1 MIQRLRRPGS
11 PHQTS
16 QCGSATL
23 TALIVMVLATIIL
36 SSLIWQH
43 HLSIRQLEYQRDR
56 RQAEWLHI
64 AATDFARFVLA
75 EDSRA
80 TAIDHL
86 GEPWAIPLAD
96 TKIADFLR
104 GVDIPQEIR
113 HVSLIGQVTDA
124 QSRFNL
130 NSLIDASGNTNTQA
144 LAVFQRL
151 LENTGLDRTLALQ
164 AANYLGKSGYR
175 FKDVNELAG
184 LGGFNESGILRLRPS
199 IIALPEITTVNV
211 NTASSDVLRALF
223 QGMSTSQANAFIS
236 GRLET
241 PLKSVIEARNLLTRI
256 GVTQSGENA
265 LIDVKTSFFITR
277 SEVRF
282 GEALYVGQSIL
293 RRTGTGAAGQTAT
306 GNSNSM
312 TQIISTRFYSTL
324 KE

>member
-1 MIQRLRRPGS
+1 MRLLNRQRLLA
-11 PHQTS
+11 S
-16 QCGSATL
+16 QRGSATL
-23 TALIVMVLATIIL
+23 TAMIVMVLATIIL
-36 SSLIWQH
+36 SSLIWQQ

-64 AATDFARFVLA
+64 AAADFARFVLA

-80 TAIDHL
+80 TTIDHL

-130 NSLIDASGNTNTQA
+130 NSLVDATGNANAPA

-151 LENTGLDRTLALQ
+151 LENNGADRSLAQQVTNRLTQ
-164 AANYLGKSGYR
+164 SKFIFRDA
-175 FKDVNELAG
+175 NELS
-184 LGGFNESGILRLRPS
+184 GFSGFSSGVMQRLKPS
-199 IIALPEITTVNV
+199 LVALPENTTINV
-211 NTASSDVLRALF
+211 NTASADVLRALF
-223 QGMSTSQANAFIS
+223 QGMSTGQATAFI
-236 GRLET
+236 GARLET
-241 PLKSVIEARNLLTRI
+241 PLKSNIDVRNVLTRI
-256 GVTQSGENA
+256 GVTQTGETS
-265 LIDVKTSFFITR
+265 LMDVKSNFFIAR

-282 GEALYVGQSIL
+282 GESLYVGQSTL
-293 RRTGTGAAGQTAT
+293 RRTAAGTAAQAT
-306 GNSNSM
+306 SSSL

>member
-1 MIQRLRRPGS
+1 MSKLFRKRSITAQR
-11 PHQTS
+11 
-16 QCGSATL
+16 GSATL
-23 TALIVMVLATIIL
+23 TAMIVMVLATIIL
-36 SSLIWQH
+36 SSLIWQQ

-64 AATDFARFVLA
+64 TAADFARFVLA

-80 TAIDHL
+80 TTVDHL

-113 HVSLIGQVTDA
+113 HVSLVGQVSDA

-130 NSLIDASGNTNTQA
+130 NSLVDATGATNPQA
-144 LAVFQRL
+144 VAIFQRL
-151 LENTGLDRTLALQ
+151 LENSGGDRNLAQ
-164 AANYLGKSGYR
+164 QVANRLTQSKFLFR
-175 FKDVNELAG
+175 DANELSTFN
-184 LGGFNESGILRLRPS
+184 GFSESLMQRLKPNVV
-199 IIALPEITTVNV
+199 ALPENALINV
-211 NTASSDVLRALF
+211 NTATADVLRALF
-223 QGMSTSQANAFIS
+223 QGMNTGQATAFIS

-241 PLKSVIEARNLLTRI
+241 PLKSTAEARNLLTRV
-256 GVTQSGENA
+256 GVTQMGETT
-265 LIDVKTSFFITR
+265 LMDVKSSFFIAR

-282 GEALYVGQSIL
+282 GESLYVGQSVL
-293 RRTGTGAAGQTAT
+293 RRAAT
-306 GNSNSM
+306 GSSAQATAGASNSL

>member
-1 MIQRLRRPGS
+1 MSRMRQAPCLSER
-11 PHQTS
+11 
-16 QCGSATL
+16 GSATL

-36 SSLIWQH
+36 SSLIWQQ

-75 EDSRA
+75 EDSRV
-80 TAIDHL
+80 TSTDHL

-130 NSLIDASGNTNTQA
+130 NSLVDASGAANPQA
-144 LAVFQRL
+144 LVIFQRL
-151 LENTGLDRTLALQ
+151 LENTGGDRAQ
-164 AANYLGKSGYR
+164 AQQVANYLAKSGFR
-175 FKDVNELAG
+175 FREVSELAG
-184 LGGFNESGILRLRPS
+184 FSGFTESNLRRLKPS
-199 IIALPEITTVNV
+199 IVALPENTLINV
-211 NTASSDVLRALF
+211 NTASSEVLRALF

-236 GRLET
+236 GRLEN
-241 PLKSVIEARNLLTRI
+241 PLKSVVDARNLLTRI
-256 GVTQSGENA
+256 GVTQSGDNNVM
-265 LIDVKTSFFITR
+265 DTKSNFFIAR

-282 GEALYVGQSIL
+282 GEALYVGQSTL
-293 RRTGTGAAGQTAT
+293 RRSAASTSGQAST
-306 GNSNSM
+306 GNSSSL

>member
-1 MIQRLRRPGS
+1 MSGLIRKRSQSRQR
-11 PHQTS
+11 
-16 QCGSATL
+16 GSATL

-36 SSLIWQH
+36 SSLIWQQ

-130 NSLIDASGNTNTQA
+130 NSLIDANGITNAQA

-151 LENTGLDRTLALQ
+151 LENFGIDRSLAQ
-164 AANYLGKSGYR
+164 PVATYLAKSGFR
-175 FKDVNELAG
+175 FKDVNELSG
-184 LGGFNESGILRLRPS
+184 LTGFTESTLRRLKPAL
-199 IIALPEITTVNV
+199 IALPESTFINV
-211 NTASSDVLRALF
+211 NTANADVLRALF

-236 GRLET
+236 GRLEN
-241 PLKSVIEARNLLTRI
+241 PLKSHLDVRNLLTRV
-256 GVTQSGENA
+256 GVTQAGENA
-265 LIDVKTSFFITR
+265 LMDTKSGFFITR

-282 GEALYVGQSIL
+282 GEALYVGQSVL
-293 RRTGTGAAGQTAT
+293 RRKATSSSASAATDST
-306 GNSNSM
+306 NSL

>member
-1 MIQRLRRPGS
+1 MRRLIGDRYRSQR
-11 PHQTS
+11 
-16 QCGSATL
+16 GSATL
-23 TALIVMVLATIIL
+23 TALIVMVLATMIL
-36 SSLIWQH
+36 SSLIWQQ

-64 AATDFARFVLA
+64 AAADFARFVLA
-75 EDSRA
+75 EDSR
-80 TAIDHL
+80 TTSTDHL

-130 NSLIDASGNTNTQA
+130 NSLADTNGTTNAQA

-151 LENTGLDRTLALQ
+151 LENAGLDRTLATQ
-164 AANYLGKSGYR
+164 VANYLSKSGYR
-175 FKDVNELAG
+175 FRDANELAG
-184 LGGFNESGILRLRPS
+184 FSGFGESGLQRLRGA
-199 IIALPEITTVNV
+199 IIALPEITPVNI
-211 NTASSDVLRALF
+211 NTAGSEVLRALF
-223 QGMSTSQANAFIS
+223 QGMSANQANAFIS

-241 PLKSVIEARNLLTRI
+241 PLKSTVDARNLLTRI
-256 GVTQSGENA
+256 GVAQAGENP
-265 LIDVKTSFFITR
+265 LIDVKTSFFIAR

-293 RRTGTGAAGQTAT
+293 RRSAAGNSGQAAP
-306 GNSNSM
+306 GVSNSL
-312 TQIISTRFYSTL
+312 TQTISTRFYSTL

>member
-1 MIQRLRRPGS
+1 MRPQ
-11 PHQTS
+11 PQTR
-16 QCGSATL
+16 QKGSATL
-23 TALIVMVLATIIL
+23 TAMIVMVLATIIL
-36 SSLIWQH
+36 ASLIWQQ

-64 AATDFARFVLA
+64 SATDFARFVLA

-80 TAIDHL
+80 TGNDHL

-104 GVDIPQEIR
+104 GIDIPQEIR
-113 HVSLIGQVTDA
+113 HVSLVGQVTDA

-130 NSLIDASGNTNTQA
+130 NSLVDGGGQTNAQA

-151 LENTGLDRTLALQ
+151 LENSGTDRTLALTV
-164 AANYLGKSGYR
+164 ANYLSKSGFR
-175 FKDVNELAG
+175 FRDINELTG
-184 LGGFNESGILRLRPS
+184 FGGFTEATVRRLRPNLV
-199 IIALPEITTVNV
+199 ALPDATMINV
-211 NTASSDVLRALF
+211 NTATPDVLRALF
-223 QGMSTSQANAFIS
+223 QGMSAGQATSFAAA
-236 GRLET
+236 RLET
-241 PLKSVIEARNLLTRI
+241 PLKSAIEVNNLLTRL
-256 GVTQSGENA
+256 GVSQSGETK
-265 LIDVKTSFFITR
+265 LIDTKSSFFITR

-293 RRTGTGAAGQTAT
+293 RRAAGPASP
-306 GNSNSM
+306 GNASTL

>member
-1 MIQRLRRPGS
+1 MSKLLRKHTLTTQR
-11 PHQTS
+11 
-16 QCGSATL
+16 GSATL
-23 TALIVMVLATIIL
+23 TAMIVMVLATIIL
-36 SSLIWQH
+36 SSLIWQQ

-80 TAIDHL
+80 TSIDHL

-113 HVSLIGQVTDA
+113 HVSLIGQVSDA

-130 NSLIDASGNTNTQA
+130 NSLVDATGATNPQA
-144 LAVFQRL
+144 VAIFQRL
-151 LENTGLDRTLALQ
+151 LENSGGDRNLAQ
-164 AANYLGKSGYR
+164 QVANHLTQSKFLFR
-175 FKDVNELAG
+175 DANELAG
-184 LGGFNESGILRLRPS
+184 FTGFSEALMQRLKPNV
-199 IIALPEITTVNV
+199 IALPENALINV
-211 NTASSDVLRALF
+211 NTANADVLRALF
-223 QGMSTSQANAFIS
+223 QGMNIGQANAFVS

-241 PLKSVIEARNLLTRI
+241 PLKSTAEVRNLLTRV
-256 GVTQSGENA
+256 GVSQMGETT
-265 LIDVKTSFFITR
+265 LMDVKSSFFITR

-282 GEALYVGQSIL
+282 GESLYVGQSIV
-293 RRTGTGAAGQTAT
+293 RRAAAGSSASAASGT
-306 GNSNSM
+306 SNSL

>member
-1 MIQRLRRPGS
+1 MSSALNQRHRAA
-11 PHQTS
+11 

-23 TALIVMVLATIIL
+23 TAMIVMVLATLIL
-36 SSLIWQH
+36 SGLIWQQ

-64 AATDFARFVLA
+64 AAADFARFVLA

-80 TAIDHL
+80 NTTDHL
-86 GEPWAIPLAD
+86 GEAWAIPLAD

-113 HVSLIGQVTDA
+113 HVSLIGQLSDA

-130 NSLIDASGNTNTQA
+130 NSLIDATGVSNAQA

-151 LENTGLDRTLALQ
+151 LENSGADRGLAQQVSNRLTQ
-164 AANYLGKSGYR
+164 SR
-175 FKDVNELAG
+175 FLFRDVNELAG
-184 LGGFNESGILRLRPS
+184 FSGFSAPLLQRLKPALV
-199 IIALPEITTVNV
+199 ALPESTLINI
-211 NTASSDVLRALF
+211 NTANAEVLRAVF
-223 QGMSTSQANAFIS
+223 QGMTSGQANAFIS

-241 PLKSVIEARNLLTRI
+241 PLKSTAEARNLLTRI
-256 GVTQSGENA
+256 GVSQMGDTS
-265 LIDVKTSFFITR
+265 LMDVKSSFFIAR

-282 GEALYVGQSIL
+282 GESLYVGQSIL
-293 RRTGTGAAGQTAT
+293 RRTAAGSSGQAAA
-306 GNSNSM
+306 GNSSSL

>member
-1 MIQRLRRPGS
+1 MSRLLHGRGSSQR
-11 PHQTS
+11 
-16 QCGSATL
+16 GSATL

-36 SSLIWQH
+36 SSLIWQQ

-80 TAIDHL
+80 TSTDHL
-86 GEPWAIPLAD
+86 GEPWSIPLAD

-113 HVSLIGQVTDA
+113 HVSLVGQVIDA

-130 NSLIDASGNTNTQA
+130 NSLVDTNSTTNTQA

-151 LENTGLDRTLALQ
+151 LENSGLDRTLGVQ
-164 AANYLGKSGYR
+164 VANYLAKSGYR
-175 FKDVNELAG
+175 FRDINDLSG
-184 LGGFNESGILRLRPS
+184 FNGFNESALQRLRGA
-199 IIALPEITTVNV
+199 ITALPESTPVNI
-211 NTASSDVLRALF
+211 NTAGTDVLRALF
-223 QGMSTSQANAFIS
+223 QGMSTSQASAFIS
-236 GRLET
+236 GRLQA
-241 PLKSVIEARNLLTRI
+241 PLKSTLDARNLLTRI
-256 GVTQSGENA
+256 GVSQAGENP
-265 LIDVKTSFFITR
+265 LIDVKTGFFIAR

-282 GEALYVGQSIL
+282 GEALYVGQSIV
-293 RRTGTGAAGQTAT
+293 RRAAAGTSGQTAT
-306 GNSNSM
+306 GISNSL

>member
-1 MIQRLRRPGS
+1 MSLIRKHRQISQR
-11 PHQTS
+11 
-16 QCGSATL
+16 GSATL
-23 TALIVMVLATIIL
+23 TAMIVMVLAAIIL
-36 SSLIWQH
+36 SSLIWQQ

-64 AATDFARFVLA
+64 AAADFARFVLA

-80 TAIDHL
+80 TTTDHL

-124 QSRFNL
+124 QGRFNL
-130 NSLIDASGNTNTQA
+130 NSLVDATGQSNPQA
-144 LAVFQRL
+144 LAIFQRL
-151 LENTGLDRTLALQ
+151 LENSGADRSLAQQVSNRLLQ
-164 AANYLGKSGYR
+164 TKFLFR
-175 FKDVNELAG
+175 DTNELSS
-184 LGGFNESGILRLRPS
+184 LTGISPTLLQRLKPTLV
-199 IIALPEITTVNV
+199 ALPENTPINV
-211 NTASSDVLRALF
+211 NSANAEVLRAVF
-223 QGMSTSQANAFIS
+223 QGMTSSQANAFIS

-241 PLKSVIEARNLLTRI
+241 PLKSVAEVRNLLTRI
-256 GVTQSGENA
+256 GVNQSGETSF
-265 LIDVKTSFFITR
+265 IDVKSSFFIAR

-293 RRTGTGAAGQTAT
+293 RRTASGSSGQAATNT
-306 GNSNSM
+306 SNLL
-312 TQIISTRFYSTL
+312 TQIISTRFYSTV

>member
-1 MIQRLRRPGS
+1 MSGLLLKSSSASQR
-11 PHQTS
+11 
-16 QCGSATL
+16 GSATL
-23 TALIVMVLATIIL
+23 TAMIVMVLAAIIL
-36 SSLIWQH
+36 SSLIWQQ
-43 HLSIRQLEYQRDR
+43 HLAIRQLEYQRDR

-80 TAIDHL
+80 TPIDQL

-130 NSLIDASGNTNTQA
+130 NSLVDATGQSNPQA

-151 LENTGLDRTLALQ
+151 LENSGADRSLAQ
-164 AANYLGKSGYR
+164 QVANRLMQSKFFFR
-175 FKDVNELAG
+175 DVTELAG
-184 LGGFNESGILRLRPS
+184 FTGFTQALLQRLKPS
-199 IIALPEITTVNV
+199 LVALPENTPINV
-211 NTASSDVLRALF
+211 NTANAEVLRAVF
-223 QGMSTSQANAFIS
+223 QGMTSSQANAFIS

-241 PLKSVIEARNLLTRI
+241 PLKSTTEARNLLTRI
-256 GVTQSGENA
+256 GVNQTGETS
-265 LIDVKTSFFITR
+265 LIDVKSGFFIAR

-293 RRTGTGAAGQTAT
+293 RRTAAGASGQAATTAP
-306 GNSNSM
+306 NLL

>member
-1 MIQRLRRPGS
+1 MSRLNRKPLLASQR
-11 PHQTS
+11 
-16 QCGSATL
+16 GSATL
-23 TALIVMVLATIIL
+23 TAMIVMVLATIIL
-36 SSLIWQH
+36 SSLIWQQ

-64 AATDFARFVLA
+64 AAADFARFVLA

-80 TAIDHL
+80 TTIDHL

-130 NSLIDASGNTNTQA
+130 NSLVDATGNANAPA

-151 LENTGLDRTLALQ
+151 LENNGADRGLAQQVTNRLTQ
-164 AANYLGKSGYR
+164 SKFTFR
-175 FKDVNELAG
+175 DVNELS
-184 LGGFNESGILRLRPS
+184 GFNGFSSGVMQRLKPS
-199 IIALPEITTVNV
+199 LVALPENTTINV
-211 NTASSDVLRALF
+211 NTASADVLRALF
-223 QGMSTSQANAFIS
+223 QGMSTGQATAFI
-236 GRLET
+236 GARLET
-241 PLKSVIEARNLLTRI
+241 PLKSNIDVRNVLTRI
-256 GVTQSGENA
+256 GVTQTGETS
-265 LIDVKTSFFITR
+265 LMDVKSNFFIAR

-282 GEALYVGQSIL
+282 GESLYVGQSIL
-293 RRTGTGAAGQTAT
+293 RRTAAGTAAQAT
-306 GNSNSM
+306 SSSL

>member
-1 MIQRLRRPGS
+1 MSQLLYQPRPMRPRSQR
-11 PHQTS
+11 
-16 QCGSATL
+16 GSATL

-64 AATDFARFVLA
+64 AATDFARFVLS

-80 TAIDHL
+80 TTIDHL

-113 HVSLIGQVTDA
+113 HVSLVGQVTDA

-130 NSLIDASGNTNTQA
+130 NSLIDASGNTNPQA
-144 LAVFQRL
+144 LAIFQRL
-151 LENTGLDRTLALQ
+151 LENAGLDRTQALQ
-164 AANYLGKSGYR
+164 VANYLGKSGYR
-175 FKDVNELAG
+175 FKDVNELSG
-184 LGGFNESGILRLRPS
+184 LGNFNEAAIRRLRPNV
-199 IIALPEITTVNV
+199 IALPEITPVNV

-223 QGMSTSQANAFIS
+223 QGMSTGQANAFIS

-241 PLKSVIEARNLLTRI
+241 PLKSAIDARNLLTRI

-265 LIDVKTSFFITR
+265 LIDIKTGFFIAR

-293 RRTGTGAAGQTAT
+293 RRSGPGPAGQAAT
-306 GNSNSM
+306 GNSNGM

>member
-1 MIQRLRRPGS
+1 MSHIRNPRLVSQR
-11 PHQTS
+11 
-16 QCGSATL
+16 GSATL
-23 TALIVMVLATIIL
+23 TAMIVMVLAAIIL
-36 SSLIWQH
+36 SSLIWQQ

-80 TAIDHL
+80 TPIDQL

-130 NSLIDASGNTNTQA
+130 NSLVDATGQSNPQA

-151 LENTGLDRTLALQ
+151 LENSGADRGLAQQVTNRLMQSRFLFRDVYELTGFTGFTNAILQ
-164 AANYLGKSGYR
+164 
-175 FKDVNELAG
+175 
-184 LGGFNESGILRLRPS
+184 RLKPS
-199 IIALPEITTVNV
+199 LVALPENTLINV
-211 NTASSDVLRALF
+211 NTANAEVLRAVF
-223 QGMSTSQANAFIS
+223 QGMSSSQANAFIS

-241 PLKSVIEARNLLTRI
+241 PLKSATEARNLLTRI
-256 GVTQSGENA
+256 GVNQIGETS
-265 LIDVKTSFFITR
+265 LIDVKSSFFIAR

-293 RRTGTGAAGQTAT
+293 RRSAAGSSGQAAPNT
-306 GNSNSM
+306 SNLL